1 MTNFCYPCFTATHST
16 HELSTHSSV
25 PGHAWF
31 LVNDGK
37 LSCSHCALFGWM
49 REKKVVDLERV
60 ERVERE
66 IKESGILKN
75 SMEKVTSA
83 LGRCQM

>member
-1 MTNFCYPCFTATHST
+1 
-16 HELSTHSSV
+16 
-25 PGHAWF
+25 
-31 LVNDGK
+31 
-37 LSCSHCALFGWM
+37 M